1 MAKAKTNTE
10 KLALLKTGLDAE
22 VIDYAAVL
30 PPDIPPDKLVRSVVL
45 AAKANPLVLSC
56 TKASLFE
63 AAMRAAMLGL
73 EVGPGGCWIIPYK
86 NSDTGQYIAQ
96 IQTDYRGEIK
106 LALQHP
112 GLASIQATN
121 VYEGEDCEIKSG
133 TVNTI
138 EHTVRHDIP
147 RSDDKIVAT
156 YAVAYAPN
164 NVAPPQFVLLS
175 REQVEKTRQS
185 SRGKNAMMWTQW
197 WGEGARKTAIRR
209 LCKTLP
215 KSTKLQWAHL
225 AESLAEQGV
234 QGNVPGLDDWKAE
247 VIEEKVDA

>member
-1 MAKAKTNTE
+1 MAKAKTSAD
-10 KLALLKTGLDAE
+10 KLALLRTGLSEE
-22 VIDYAAVL
+22 VIDYASVL

-45 AAKANPLVLSC
+45 AAQSNPLLLSC

-73 EVGPGGCWIIPYK
+73 EVGPGGCWIVPYR
-86 NSDTGQYIAQ
+86 NGDTGQYVAQ
-96 IQTDYRGEIK
+96 IISDYRGEIK

-112 GLASIQATN
+112 DLASIQATN
-121 VYEGEDCEIKSG
+121 VYEGEDCRIKSG
-133 TVNTI
+133 TVNSI
-138 EHTVRHDIP
+138 EHEQRIDIE
-147 RSDDKIVAT
+147 RTDEKITAT
-156 YAVAYAPN
+156 YAVAYFN
-164 NVAPPQFVLLS
+164 NAAPPQFVLLS

-185 SRGKNAMMWTQW
+185 SRGKDAMMWAKW

-234 QGNVPGLDDWKAE
+234 QGNVPGLDDWKPTVTAE
-247 VIEEKVDA
+247 EPDDA

>member
-10 KLALLKTGLDAE
+10 KLALLRRGLDNN
-22 VIDYAAVL
+22 VTDYAAVL

-45 AAKANPLVLSC
+45 AAKANPLLLSC
-56 TKASLFE
+56 TRDSLFE

-73 EVGPGGCWIIPYK
+73 EIGAGGCWFVPYK
-86 NSDTGQYIAQ
+86 NSDTGQYVAQ

-112 GLASIQATN
+112 DLASIQATN
-121 VYEGEDCEIKSG
+121 VYEGEDCRIKSG
-133 TVNTI
+133 TVNSI
-138 EHTVRHDIP
+138 EHEQRIDIE
-147 RSDDKIVAT
+147 RTDEKITAT
-156 YAVAYAPN
+156 YAVAYFN
-164 NVAPPQFVLLS
+164 NAAPPQFVLLS

-185 SRGKNAMMWTQW
+185 SRGKDAMMWAKW

-234 QGNVPGLDDWKAE
+234 QGNVPGLDDWKPTVTAE
-247 VIEEKVDA
+247 EPDDA